1 MVKVILVFSNHRKL
15 GLCKFYQS
23 CFEDPQQQIIRETVH
38 LVSMRGENVC
48 NFLEGGLLIG
58 ASDNKLIYRHYAIL
72 YFVSCVKSSESE
84 LGILDTIQLHNT
96 LAEMVMGGKVLET
109 NMNEIITQIDAQNN
123 LEKSEAGLIGVP
135 VRAESAVKNMNLLE
149 ISGNINIGHISIK
162 VPNLLSFK

>member
-84 LGILDTIQLHNT
+84 LGILDTIR
-96 LAEMVMGGKVLET
+96 
-109 NMNEIITQIDAQNN
+109 
-123 LEKSEAGLIGVP
+123 AGLIGVP

>member
-84 LGILDTIQLHNT
+84 LGILDTIRVFVET
-96 LAEMVMGGKVLET
+96 LNRCFENVCELDL
-109 NMNEIITQIDAQNN
+109 IFH
-123 LEKSEAGLIGVP
+123 KSEAGLIGVP